1 MPACL
6 LDFARGK
13 SSSSDDIVQGSDGT
27 LVAEFRLV
35 EKMHKE
41 NVAADNYDS
50 LSCAPSLGNSFHQCA
65 DVAGAGT
72 ISLDQASLW
81 STDAEDLYYGTLS
94 GFLDVSNASPF
105 GVGCG
110 SDKVGDGAVNSFDIA
125 VFAFA
130 MFERPPYNV
139 ALSTP
144 TITLRSDQV
153 AQCESSNTRADW
165 QTTIGAS
172 FCPSSGRRLS
182 STSSEA
188 GFQLHASS
196 CTTSNC
202 TASSLDA
209 PFLLNASGG
218 VLLERWATSNVG
230 NWYRISI
237 GGIQTVTELILGNVW
252 TDMPVGLVNDP
263 YPRLSAPSTL
273 VPADPNRI
281 EVRWARRF
289 ELLGRVE
296 TRCQAIVNGVSGTV
310 ALIGDTLSVRQEG
323 GSNQPV
329 CAFDLFLFIPGS
341 MTSSRKSDQFVGNLE
356 IQVLA
361 GSSWRGATSSA
372 VLSNDVAVHL
382 SEIGAIDAGPPML
395 PLPPP
400 PPPPPP
406 ASPASPPDPS
416 PSSPPTPPLAPSPP
430 SLASVTTT
438 VGAIE
443 NQSVDS
449 ALTAGIVI
457 AALIVILAVLATFA
471 FMKRLSNRQKQQ
483 TSKAGLNQ
491 TSQITAA
498 SDQFSSLRLTSGDS
512 SSNESS
518 PLALRDDL
526 IDDCVFPNSTAHL
539 RSNSV
544 VQTTP
549 QIARPL
555 PAPPV
560 LAAAQEWLANH
571 VAAQENPTPT
581 SSISTAP

>member
-1 MPACL
+1 
-6 LDFARGK
+6 
-13 SSSSDDIVQGSDGT
+13 VQGSDGT

-41 NVAADNYDS
+41 NVAANNYDS

-105 GVGCG
+105 GVECG

-130 MFERPPYNV
+130 MFQRPPYNV

-144 TITLRSDQV
+144 TITLRSDQA

-165 QTTIGAS
+165 QTAIGEN

-182 STSSEA
+182 SSSA
-188 GFQLHASS
+188 
-196 CTTSNC
+196 
-202 TASSLDA
+202 SLDA
-209 PFLLNASGG
+209 PLLVDASGG

-252 TDMPVGLVNDP
+252 IDVPVGLVNDP
-263 YPRLSAPSTL
+263 YPRLAAPSTL
-273 VPADPNRI
+273 VPSDPNRV

-323 GSNQPV
+323 RSTQPV
-329 CAFDLFLFIPGS
+329 CAFDLFLFLPGS
-341 MTSSRKSDQFVGNLE
+341 MTSPRKSDQFVGNLE

-372 VLSNDVAVHL
+372 VLANDVAVHEAVHL
-382 SEIGAIDAGPPML
+382 SEIGAPG
-395 PLPPP
+395 
-400 PPPPPP
+400 
-406 ASPASPPDPS
+406 SPPS
-416 PSSPPTPPLAPSPP
+416 PPLAPLSPP
-430 SLASVTTT
+430 PLVSVTTT

-449 ALTAGIVI
+449 ALAAGLVIVVS
-457 AALIVILAVLATFA
+457 IVILAVLASIA
-471 FMKRLSNRQKQQ
+471 FMKRSSSCLRQKQQ
-483 TSKAGLNQ
+483 TDPVVDN
-491 TSQITAA
+491 
-498 SDQFSSLRLTSGDS
+498 
-512 SSNESS
+512 SS
-518 PLALRDDL
+518 P
-526 IDDCVFPNSTAHL
+526 
-539 RSNSV
+539 V
-544 VQTTP
+544 V
-549 QIARPL
+549 
-555 PAPPV
+555 
-560 LAAAQEWLANH
+560 
-571 VAAQENPTPT
+571 
-581 SSISTAP
+581 

>member
-1 MPACL
+1 MPECL

-13 SSSSDDIVQGSDGT
+13 ASSSDDLVQGSDGT

-41 NVAADNYDS
+41 NIAANNYDS

-81 STDAEDLYYGTLS
+81 STEAEDLYYGTLS

-130 MFERPPYNV
+130 MFQRPPYNV
-139 ALSTP
+139 PLSTP

-165 QTTIGAS
+165 QTAIGAS

-182 STSSEA
+182 SSSEA
-188 GFQLHASS
+188 GFQSHTFN
-196 CTTSNC
+196 CTASNC

-209 PFLLNASGG
+209 PFLANASGG
-218 VLLERWATSNVG
+218 VLLERWGTSTVG
-230 NWYRISI
+230 SWYRISI

-252 TDMPVGLVNDP
+252 TDVPIGLVNDP

-296 TRCQAIVNGVSGTV
+296 TRCQTIVNGVSGTV

-323 GSNQPV
+323 RPTQPV

-341 MTSSRKSDQFVGNLE
+341 VTSPRKSDQFVGDLE
-356 IQVLA
+356 IQVLT
-361 GSSWRGATSSA
+361 GSSWRGATSTA
-372 VLSNDVAVHL
+372 VLTHDVAVHL
-382 SEIGAIDAGPPML
+382 SEVGAVDRPPML
-395 PLPPP
+395 PLPPSSP
-400 PPPPPP
+400 PPPL
-406 ASPASPPDPS
+406 
-416 PSSPPTPPLAPSPP
+416 PPLPSPP
-430 SLASVTTT
+430 PPSPPPLPLTPLASVNTSLET
-438 VGAIE
+438 IE
-443 NQSVDS
+443 DQSVDS
-449 ALTAGIVI
+449 AGIASLSTVLAGIAIV
-457 AALIVILAVLATFA
+457 ALIFFCAVLVIFA
-471 FMKRLSNRQKQQ
+471 FMKKRSSNRQKQQ
-483 TSKAGLNQ
+483 PS
-491 TSQITAA
+491 
-498 SDQFSSLRLTSGDS
+498 R
-512 SSNESS
+512 S
-518 PLALRDDL
+518 P
-526 IDDCVFPNSTAHL
+526 ST
-539 RSNSV
+539 
-544 VQTTP
+544 TT
-549 QIARPL
+549 
-555 PAPPV
+555 V
-560 LAAAQEWLANH
+560 
-571 VAAQENPTPT
+571 
-581 SSISTAP
+581 

>member
-1 MPACL
+1 M
-6 LDFARGK
+6 
-13 SSSSDDIVQGSDGT
+13 
-27 LVAEFRLV
+27 AEFRLV

-41 NVAADNYDS
+41 NVAANNYDS

-105 GVGCG
+105 GVECG

-130 MFERPPYNV
+130 MFQRPPYNV

-144 TITLRSDQV
+144 TVTLRSDQG

-165 QTTIGAS
+165 QTAIGAS

-182 STSSEA
+182 SSSEA
-188 GFQLHASS
+188 GFQLRASS

-209 PFLLNASGG
+209 PFLVNASGG

-252 TDMPVGLVNDP
+252 IDVPVGLVNDP
-263 YPRLSAPSTL
+263 YPRLAAPSTL
-273 VPADPNRI
+273 VPSDPNKI

-323 GSNQPV
+323 RSTQPV
-329 CAFDLFLFIPGS
+329 CAFDLFLFLPWS
-341 MTSSRKSDQFVGNLE
+341 MTSPRKSDQFVGNLE

-372 VLSNDVAVHL
+372 VLANDVAVHEAVHL
-382 SEIGAIDAGPPML
+382 SEIGAPG
-395 PLPPP
+395 
-400 PPPPPP
+400 
-406 ASPASPPDPS
+406 SPPS
-416 PSSPPTPPLAPSPP
+416 PPLAPLSPP
-430 SLASVTTT
+430 PLASVTTT

-449 ALTAGIVI
+449 ALTAGLVI
-457 AALIVILAVLATFA
+457 AVSIVILAVLATFA
-471 FMKRLSNRQKQQ
+471 LFMKRSSNRLRKQK
-483 TSKAGLNQ
+483 TDAVV
-491 TSQITAA
+491 
-498 SDQFSSLRLTSGDS
+498 
-512 SSNESS
+512 
-518 PLALRDDL
+518 
-526 IDDCVFPNSTAHL
+526 IDNCVFPDSTAHL
-539 RSNSV
+539 RSSPV
-544 VQTTP
+544 V
-549 QIARPL
+549 
-555 PAPPV
+555 
-560 LAAAQEWLANH
+560 
-571 VAAQENPTPT
+571 
-581 SSISTAP
+581 

>member
-1 MPACL
+1 MPECL

-13 SSSSDDIVQGSDGT
+13 ASSSDDIVQGSDGT

-41 NVAADNYDS
+41 NVAANNYDS

-72 ISLDQASLW
+72 ISLDKASLW

-105 GVGCG
+105 GVECG

-130 MFERPPYNV
+130 MFQRPPYNV

-144 TITLRSDQV
+144 TVALRSDQG

-165 QTTIGAS
+165 QTAIGES
-172 FCPSSGRRLS
+172 FCPSSGRQLS
-182 STSSEA
+182 SSS
-188 GFQLHASS
+188 
-196 CTTSNC
+196 
-202 TASSLDA
+202 SSLDA
-209 PFLLNASGG
+209 PLLVDASGG

-252 TDMPVGLVNDP
+252 IDVPVGLVNDP
-263 YPRLSAPSTL
+263 YPRLAAPSTL
-273 VPADPNRI
+273 VPSDPNKI

-323 GSNQPV
+323 RSTQPV
-329 CAFDLFLFIPGS
+329 CAFDLFVFLPWS
-341 MTSSRKSDQFVGNLE
+341 MTSPRKSDQFVGNLE

-372 VLSNDVAVHL
+372 VLANDVAVHEVVHL
-382 SEIGAIDAGPPML
+382 SEIGAPG
-395 PLPPP
+395 
-400 PPPPPP
+400 
-406 ASPASPPDPS
+406 SPPS
-416 PSSPPTPPLAPSPP
+416 PPLAPLSPP
-430 SLASVTTT
+430 PLASVTTT

-449 ALTAGIVI
+449 ALTAGLVI
-457 AALIVILAVLATFA
+457 AVSIVILAVLAIFA
-471 FMKRLSNRQKQQ
+471 LFMKRSSNRRKQQ
-483 TSKAGLNQ
+483 TDAVVVDN
-491 TSQITAA
+491 
-498 SDQFSSLRLTSGDS
+498 
-512 SSNESS
+512 
-518 PLALRDDL
+518 
-526 IDDCVFPNSTAHL
+526 CVFPNSMAHL
-539 RSNSV
+539 RSSPV
-544 VQTTP
+544 V
-549 QIARPL
+549 
-555 PAPPV
+555 
-560 LAAAQEWLANH
+560 
-571 VAAQENPTPT
+571 
-581 SSISTAP
+581 

>member
-1 MPACL
+1 MPECL

-13 SSSSDDIVQGSDGT
+13 ASSSDDIVQGSDGT

-41 NVAADNYDS
+41 NVAANNYDS

-105 GVGCG
+105 GVECG

-130 MFERPPYNV
+130 MFQRPPYNV

-144 TITLRSDQV
+144 TITLRSDQA

-165 QTTIGAS
+165 QTAIGEN

-182 STSSEA
+182 SSSA
-188 GFQLHASS
+188 
-196 CTTSNC
+196 
-202 TASSLDA
+202 SLDA
-209 PFLLNASGG
+209 PLLVDASGG

-252 TDMPVGLVNDP
+252 IDVPVGLVNDP
-263 YPRLSAPSTL
+263 YPRLAAPSTL
-273 VPADPNRI
+273 VPSDPNRV

-323 GSNQPV
+323 RSTQPV
-329 CAFDLFLFIPGS
+329 CAFDLFLFLPGS
-341 MTSSRKSDQFVGNLE
+341 MTSPRKSDQFVGNLE

-372 VLSNDVAVHL
+372 VLANDVAVHEAVHL
-382 SEIGAIDAGPPML
+382 SEIGAPG
-395 PLPPP
+395 
-400 PPPPPP
+400 
-406 ASPASPPDPS
+406 SPPS
-416 PSSPPTPPLAPSPP
+416 PPLAPLSPP
-430 SLASVTTT
+430 PLVSVTTT

-449 ALTAGIVI
+449 ALAAGLVIVVS
-457 AALIVILAVLATFA
+457 IVILAVLASIA
-471 FMKRLSNRQKQQ
+471 FMKRSSSCLRQKQQ
-483 TSKAGLNQ
+483 TDPVVDN
-491 TSQITAA
+491 
-498 SDQFSSLRLTSGDS
+498 
-512 SSNESS
+512 SS
-518 PLALRDDL
+518 P
-526 IDDCVFPNSTAHL
+526 
-539 RSNSV
+539 V
-544 VQTTP
+544 V
-549 QIARPL
+549 
-555 PAPPV
+555 
-560 LAAAQEWLANH
+560 
-571 VAAQENPTPT
+571 
-581 SSISTAP
+581 